1 MSRKGGMNDSKTS
14 IRLGTAFLAPGSL
27 GRCGTPEA
35 PWELPVSAG
44 PPADAD
50 EGTGTCGQ
58 GARPR
63 EVLIEEA
70 LKTSEIEGE
79 KLDVQ
84 AVRSSVARRLGLP
97 TAGLPFSSNRQADG
111 VVEILLDATQGH
123 DEEPTTA
130 RLFGWH
136 AALFPTG
143 YSGLHKINV
152 ASWRD
157 DREGPM
163 RVISGP
169 VGRETIHYQAP
180 PAGEFHGVRL

>member
-1 MSRKGGMNDSKTS
+1 MTQKHR
-14 IRLGTAFLAPGSL
+14 FV
-27 GRCGTPEA
+27 
-35 PWELPVSAG
+35 WELPSW
-44 PPADAD
+44 PQFRWDDAALLKPL
-50 EGTGTCGQ
+50 GNCRYQQ
-58 GARPR
+58 GRLLTQMKELGLAVREHARA